1 MDTNRAKWLSRKTW
15 RRLVELHATGR
26 ISREQFVR
34 LKDLLA
40 RERPRPD
47 PAPAP
52 KLRLVLARDEA
63 GEARPRYLVPVAKE
77 VA

>member
-1 MDTNRAKWLSRKTW
+1 MDTNGGKWLSRKTW

-40 RERPRPD
+40 RERARPD
-47 PAPAP
+47 PAAAP
-52 KLRLVLARDEA
+52 PLRLVRASDEA
-63 GEARPRYLVPVAKE
+63 GAARPRYLVPVAKE